1 MGGMGMEQAWLI
13 PAIPAAA
20 FVVLLLF
27 GKYLPRRGDWVA
39 IGAAAASF
47 VLFFFVLSDLLDKL
61 DPSTG
66 LRTAGPD
73 FPGRQGWD
81 WVSFGEFHLRLGFQV
96 DQLTVVML
104 AVVTFVGLM
113 VQVYS
118 TGYMRGGARH
128 GWFFPALSLFVAS
141 MLTLVLADNFLLLYA
156 AWEGVGFCSYLLI
169 GFWHER
175 RSAAEAAKKAF

>member
-1 MGGMGMEQAWLI
+1 MGMEQAWLI

-39 IGAAAASF
+39 IGAATASF

-61 DPSTG
+61 G
-66 LRTAGPD
+66 GPGV
-73 FPGRQGWD
+73 PGRHGWD
-81 WVSFGEFHLRLGFQV
+81 WVSFGDFNLRLGFQV
-96 DQLTVVML
+96 DQLTIVML
-104 AVVTFVGLM
+104 AVVSFVALM

-118 TGYMRGGARH
+118 TGYMRGDPRY
-128 GWFFPALSLFVAS
+128 GWYFAAMSLFAAS

-175 RSAAEAAKKAF
+175 RSAAEAAKKAFITTRI